1 MLGRSGAG
9 KSTLINLLLDEKK
22 SLEGGT
28 GFSTTSKNIKVYQK
42 CEVPLRFYDAKGIE
56 NEQTIKNYIKIMEDY
71 SGKKSFYID
80 NLNAV
85 FYCMEYKK
93 EGTTIEEQENRL
105 FEELVKL
112 EIPILFIITKYPYNP
127 EKKSKNPITE
137 NAREEGRKK
146 IIRAINDMIRSILER
161 EGKNIQYLRDYIKFF
176 FVNLVE
182 DLELENPIFGVDKII
197 SFFTESVSEDDWDD
211 LEESCKKNDEE
222 KCKIICKKNPFLKY
236 YSDFESINTRSK
248 QEALKYLKGL
258 KAGAFFS
265 GWVPGLDIGMEYY
278 YRHLFKKN

>member
-9 KSTLINLLLDEKK
+9 KSTLINLLSDEKK
-22 SLEGGT
+22 SPEGGT

-42 CEVPLRFYDAKGIE
+42 CGVPLRFYDAKGIE

-127 EKKSKNPITE
+127 EKKSKNITTE

-146 IIRAINDMIRSILER
+146 
-161 EGKNIQYLRDYIKFF
+161 
-176 FVNLVE
+176 
-182 DLELENPIFGVDKII
+182 
-197 SFFTESVSEDDWDD
+197 
-211 LEESCKKNDEE
+211 
-222 KCKIICKKNPFLKY
+222 
-236 YSDFESINTRSK
+236 
-248 QEALKYLKGL
+248 
-258 KAGAFFS
+258 
-265 GWVPGLDIGMEYY
+265 
-278 YRHLFKKN
+278 